1 MSASAEQAGIVENTP
16 ARRRMGPIIGLVLGA
31 AAGGG
36 AYFAVSAGYL
46 PKPVETVRELVM
58 GPPAPDWASWQA
70 PEYVTLPPLTVSLG
84 PRAAADHLRV
94 ALMLEVAPGASDVV
108 AAAEPRIVAALVR
121 FLRAVD
127 ERDFD
132 MPALMLRLQ
141 TQMLRRVQLAV
152 PPGTVRAVLIQEF
165 LLN

>member
-1 MSASAEQAGIVENTP
+1 MA
-16 ARRRMGPIIGLVLGA
+16 ARRRLGTLLGLALGLAA
-31 AAGGG
+31 AAGGF
-36 AYFAVSAGYL
+36 FAVSAGYL
-46 PKPVETVRELVM
+46 PRPMETIRALLS
-58 GPPAPDWASWQA
+58 GPPQPDWASWEA

-84 PRAAADHLRV
+84 PSAAADHLRIAV
-94 ALMLEVAPGASDVV
+94 MLEISPGAGEVV
-108 AAAEPRIVAALVR
+108 TAAEPRIIAGLVR

-132 MPALMLRLQ
+132 IPALMIRLQ
-141 TQMLRRVQLAV
+141 AQMLRRVELAV